1 MMNPPGVRSRPR
13 FSPWLIGAATV
24 VVLLALVQWAFPPPF
39 VVERPG
45 PVVDTLGTVQ
55 TGKAGED
62 PQPMIQIEGAE
73 TYPTQGQLNLL
84 TVSIQGGPDR
94 SVGWLGLIPALLDP
108 SQEIVPMEQ
117 IFPPGVSSEDRE
129 AQNEQLMDRS
139 QADATVAALRQLG
152 TEVPAT
158 VSVSAVV
165 EGSPAAGVL
174 KETDELLRVNGTE
187 VLGVEQLRRLIAQN
201 GADQPAEIVL
211 RRDGQEQTVA
221 VTPVASGTQETPGP
235 AVLGIGVASEYDFP
249 FDVDLLINDIG
260 GPSAGMMFALGIMDT
275 LTPGPLTG
283 GHTVS
288 GTGTIDGEGTVGPI
302 GGLPQKMW
310 GAAEAGTELF
320 LMSVGNCDAV
330 PENIPGDMTVVP
342 VATLAEA
349 ERAIED
355 FVAGKEPVGLER
367 CDSATSQAAPLS

>member
-1 MMNPPGVRSRPR
+1 M
-13 FSPWLIGAATV
+13 
-24 VVLLALVQWAFPPPF
+24 VLLALVQWAFPPPF

>member
-1 MMNPPGVRSRPR
+1 M
-13 FSPWLIGAATV
+13 
-24 VVLLALVQWAFPPPF
+24 VLLALVQWAFPPPF

-249 FDVDLLINDIG
+249 FDVDLADQRHRG
-260 GPSAGMMFALGIMDT
+260 AERRDDVRAGDH
-275 LTPGPLTG
+275 
-283 GHTVS
+283 GHAHPRPPDRRAHRVR
-288 GTGTIDGEGTVGPI
+288 DGHDRRRGHGRADRRA
-302 GGLPQKMW
+302 
-310 GAAEAGTELF
+310 AAEN
-320 LMSVGNCDAV
+320 VGGC
-330 PENIPGDMTVVP
+330 
-342 VATLAEA
+342 
-349 ERAIED
+349 
-355 FVAGKEPVGLER
+355 
-367 CDSATSQAAPLS
+367 